1 MGMFDYIRYEG
12 KTYQT
17 KDTPCQFM
25 AEYEIRGDELW
36 YNHVVHKWVDDDK
49 ALFGGHLEPI
59 SSEWE
64 HVEDFDG
71 TIQFGDLEEDYM
83 ALFWEGKMIRI
94 KQMEPMVYNNSD
106 L

>member
-1 MGMFDYIRYEG
+1 MGMFDYIRYNG

-17 KDTPCQFM
+17 KDTPAQFL
-25 AEYEIRGDELW
+25 AEYEIRDDELW
-36 YNHVVHKWVDDDK
+36 YNNVVHKWIDDSDS
-49 ALFGGHLEPI
+49 LFGGHLEPI

-71 TIQFGDLEEDYM
+71 TIEFGDLEEDYM

-94 KQMEPMVYNNSD
+94 KCLQD
-106 L
+106 Q

>member
-25 AEYEIRGDELW
+25 AEYEIRDDELW
-36 YNHVVHKWVDDDK
+36 FNDVKHKWVDDND
-49 ALFGGHLEPI
+49 ALFGGCLEPV
-59 SSEWE
+59 SSEWRRVLS
-64 HVEDFDG
+64 VEGSIRFYDDE
-71 TIQFGDLEEDYM
+71 TDYL

-94 KQMEPMVYNNSD
+94 KCLQ
-106 L
+106 